1 MLYEGA
7 HATISRTVLRR
18 HEAWQSGGAL
28 GTASDCSLEVV
39 DSTFESNFAVREM
52 TPTPEG

>member
-18 HEAWQSGGAL
+18 HEAWASGGAL